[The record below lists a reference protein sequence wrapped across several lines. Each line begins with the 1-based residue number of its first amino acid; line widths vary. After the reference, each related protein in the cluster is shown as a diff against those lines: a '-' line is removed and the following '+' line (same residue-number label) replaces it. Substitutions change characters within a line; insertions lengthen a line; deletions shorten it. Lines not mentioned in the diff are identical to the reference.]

1 MEHDATR
8 TFCLATKCPKTG
20 RLSRK
25 DQNIYIVIR
34 GMRIPS
40 AIAQMWCEKCV
51 LESESGKP
59 MWIGLSWEYKCRE
72 KQCNKK
78 WKLEVFIRMMRI

>member
-1 MEHDATR
+1 MLRAPFVWQLNALD
-8 TFCLATKCPKTG
+8 LSGPKTG

-34 GMRIPS
+34 GMRMPS

-59 MWIGLSWEYKCRE
+59 I
-72 KQCNKK
+72 
-78 WKLEVFIRMMRI
+78 